1 MNKFATIKIDDSMIN
16 DYLFYRNLFINRK
29 FASSKKK
36 IKKIDH
42 YQWWFKSQKKRHS
55 FLILKNNNPIF
66 ISASDHFKFKNH
78 NLIYSGL
85 YSCLEE
91 TNLFDILKSIKIQ
104 NEYLDKQK
112 NKICFISINN
122 NNKVLMQH
130 WKYFKYKPLLKKNIF
145 FKYVKKFLSIGDN
158 SSIFYKKIS

>member
-1 MNKFATIKIDDSMIN
+1 MDKFTTIKVEDTMIN
-16 DYLFYRNLFINRK
+16 DYLYYRNLYINRK
-29 FASSKKK
+29 FASNKKK

-42 YQWWFKSQKKRHS
+42 YQWWFKNQKKRYS
-55 FLILKNNNPIF
+55 FLILKNKNPIF
-66 ISASDHFKFKNH
+66 ISASDHFKFKNY

-85 YSCLEE
+85 ISCLDE

-104 NEYLDKQK
+104 NEYLHTQK

-122 NNKVLMQH
+122 NNKVLMHH

-145 FKYVKKFLSIGDN
+145 FEYVKNFLSISNN
-158 SSIFYKKIS
+158 SNIFYKRII

>member
-1 MNKFATIKIDDSMIN
+1 MIICFIEIF
-16 DYLFYRNLFINRK
+16 LLIENLHQV
-29 FASSKKK
+29 KKK
-36 IKKIDH
+36 LR
-42 YQWWFKSQKKRHS
+42 KSIIISGDLKVKKKRHS

>member
-1 MNKFATIKIDDSMIN
+1 MNKFTTVKVEDSMIN
-16 DYLFYRNLFINRK
+16 DYLNFRNLHINRK
-29 FASSKKK
+29 YASSKKK

-42 YQWWFKSQKKRHS
+42 YQWWFKGQKKRHS
-55 FLILKNNNPIF
+55 FLIFKNNNPIF
-66 ISASDHFKFKNH
+66 ISASDHFKFKNL

-130 WKYFKYKPLLKKNIF
+130 WKYFRYKPLLKKKKIYN
-145 FKYVKKFLSIGDN
+145 YVKFFLNIADN
-158 SSIFYKKIS
+158 SSIFYKEIK